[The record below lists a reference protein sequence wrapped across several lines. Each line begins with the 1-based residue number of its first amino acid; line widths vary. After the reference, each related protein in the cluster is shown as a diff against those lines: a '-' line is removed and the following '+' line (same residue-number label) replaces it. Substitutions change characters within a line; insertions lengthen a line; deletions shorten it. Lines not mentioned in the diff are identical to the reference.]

1 MHFLTF
7 IVDLR
12 ACMEK
17 SGDKAAAKAAV
28 AWRTSS
34 DRLVKALSEARSS
47 VDALARPGAS
57 KEERE
62 RAFDS
67 TYIAMRAM
75 GAEVGAWNRTMAG
88 DAAMSAETLEKRM

>member
-17 SGDKAAAKAAV
+17 SGDKAT
-28 AWRTSS
+28 WRTSS